1 MQEWKLESEVNG
13 LTITDVVYTML
24 HKIAI
29 YWETKNVR
37 DVSHEKLS
45 QTAVDMRLCIKIQI
59 SLVICDR

>member
-13 LTITDVVYTML
+13 LSITDVVYTML

-45 QTAVDMRLCIKIQI
+45 QTAVDM
-59 SLVICDR
+59 